1 MRLLG
6 VHRLHHRKGGAEG
19 VHLDHLALFRE
30 NGWDV
35 AEFAMSHPE
44 NEHSEWSDYFP
55 AQFEAESGGLIDK
68 IKKVPR
74 FFYSAEAGEKFEK
87 LLDDFKPDI
96 IHAHGIYHHL
106 TNAILEPALKRKIP
120 IAYTL
125 HDYKL
130 ICPAY
135 HFYTEKRGVC
145 EDCRGGR
152 QYNCLVG
159 RCTHGSLAMD
169 ALYALDGLYQWHSG
183 AIQNAVSAFVGP
195 CHFITEKFAE
205 HGFDKTKLITV
216 PNFFE
221 STDDEPTTPEMIAEV
236 KAKYG
241 RFVLFFGRLSP
252 EKGVDH
258 LIRACRIANLPLVLV
273 GDGPKRAEYE
283 QLAKDV
289 GATAHFMG
297 YQKGAKLWSFVE
309 GCTAM
314 ALPSVWYEIAPKS
327 ILEAQ
332 ARGKPVVTT
341 RIGGLPEMVEDNV
354 TGVVVTYNDT
364 QALAEGLSRLFA
376 KSDAEIAAIGEAAR
390 VRATSEFTRQNYYAT
405 MSALYQRLLAGQ
417 PAALPGVPL

>member
-1 MRLLG
+1 
-6 VHRLHHRKGGAEG
+6 
-19 VHLDHLALFRE
+19 
-30 NGWDV
+30 
-35 AEFAMSHPE
+35 
-44 NEHSEWSDYFP
+44 
-55 AQFEAESGGLIDK
+55 
-68 IKKVPR
+68 
-74 FFYSAEAGEKFEK
+74 
-87 LLDDFKPDI
+87 
-96 IHAHGIYHHL
+96 
-106 TNAILEPALKRKIP
+106 
-120 IAYTL
+120 
-125 HDYKL
+125 
-130 ICPAY
+130 
-135 HFYTEKRGVC
+135 
-145 EDCRGGR
+145 
-152 QYNCLVG
+152 
-159 RCTHGSLAMD
+159 MD

-289 GATAHFMG
+289 GATVHFMG

-354 TGVVVTYNDT
+354 TGVVVKYNDT